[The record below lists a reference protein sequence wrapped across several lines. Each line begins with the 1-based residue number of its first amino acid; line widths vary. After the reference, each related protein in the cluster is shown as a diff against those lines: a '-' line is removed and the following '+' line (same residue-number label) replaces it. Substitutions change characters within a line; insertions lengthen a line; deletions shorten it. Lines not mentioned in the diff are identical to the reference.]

1 MASGALPTYQKYVNG
16 VPVPQR
22 RTVSLRLR
30 EKYIVL
36 LVFVTFM
43 MVCFGAF
50 LFLPDLGT
58 RVNVENINIFIPKR
72 ENDQGNMAFR
82 HHQNE
87 VEDVHKIEDKKKLD
101 QKVEEVKKELGPR
114 HESLLDQ
121 IKREKE
127 ALAEKEAEEAAKVL
141 QNLCNTYTIYFFC
154 NFQR

>member
-72 ENDQGNMAFR
+72 END